1 MEVSVPVGSL
11 SVLRSTWR
19 LLAGFPSALLGA
31 HNLDIT
37 AFIVVK
43 LFLASVA
50 PLVFCGGSCQ
60 QPSDSGH
67 FSFALGDLQVT
78 PGPTSSSN
86 LTGGKASSSSS
97 TALDKE
103 NVQTYLNTVITESEK
118 GNCSCIRHHLTVE
131 IFSSITEEVFGTCLH
146 FGGEAATKVFGL
158 FHRLA
163 FDLGIVVQY
172 LYYHCC
178 PFEVM
183 AQSASQGGTI
193 PLTEYRREVPP
204 GWGPNIQDYP
214 LKNYFEKLRLWYRVF
229 DGADEVVGPL
239 VAGRLVGRAQKL
251 AINLKLPRPHDNG
264 FDVGDDALVRLS
276 VEEVRDPMNPNNI
289 IQHHIPSGVQAL
301 CNALRDAFGQ
311 SDQDMVSRSLESFF
325 EFRRGKMSLQEYSVE
340 WDLRYDEAETRS
352 NLQLNEVAKF
362 YLFFKHSG
370 LPSKFIE
377 DVKLQIQGDLNRF
390 SEARALA
397 LRLSQRSDATLDGD
411 HYYGEQQEGHEDWQE
426 EWPEEYYD
434 AWSENYYGDEDYEQF
449 WMDEEDAWY
458 DYEEEPWLDNE
469 EYWQEESGHQEAA
482 GSSSLYPDNE
492 ATNDGQ
498 SQEDYYKGKGKN
510 SSKNAMGLGCHTCG
524 SKWHSTKSCPVNA
537 GGKMNHY
544 GGKPFNKS
552 YGKGKYP
559 RYGKSKGYPKGSW
572 YPRRFGKGKGFG
584 KSYGG
589 FGGKGK
595 GKGKARYYA
604 DMEQYYV
611 HGSRG
616 SLNISDV
623 KQEFPSTSS
632 TTRPKNTTTY
642 HRMDSMDDIL
652 SRNKNYHQQNS
663 ETDEVKTDKQS
674 NKVLNFAMFLEGSR
688 QNASYHTIRGEKRRG
703 LLIDPGAASGLIGSE
718 TLRDLIDHCIPSDR
732 CHEAVKW
739 SAKKTS
745 VAGIS
750 GESDETL
757 GEVSIK
763 LQTADRVISY
773 RGDVLGGAGSLC
785 PALVGNPTL
794 RQQQAALFSDWF
806 PNGDGLLSI
815 HRAEMLGPDQQPI
828 MLRLLLTDS
837 GHYLLP
843 TDGKNNNQV
852 SEETS
857 SKVSFLTK
865 SLVEQSMKQWPNE
878 PPQLRHCFH
887 TLNHTKTDRSEDEV
901 PSEDASQVLRNVGAD
916 HSGDIGRGTCQL
928 DRCYPMTPM
937 PGCETLTG
945 KTKKKVSFSDKEL
958 KGEQGHEVKAML
970 TQPIERKEDIW
981 VIDGKWLIREHHMS
995 RRTMYTPNCSKTTP
1009 VEIQDI
1015 TGVRRTEIHYL
1026 PTAGYPE
1033 GETHVIEDD
1042 WKDAHVAHQDLERP
1056 WKGKTMFLI
1065 HDHLEEYWQNRK
1077 DLETWLPHYFG
1088 DRFPD
1093 FDENKIRELYHEYK
1107 AMPEEFYTKSGKR
1120 PVTPDNVD
1128 QWLRE
1133 VRKQHNNP
1141 SWHFVELFSG
1151 SGRLSLTMATAGLSV
1166 GFPVDLRYGWDIN
1179 NYDHQNKLLKVF
1191 DVMKPGV
1198 IFASPRC
1205 KFHSTTSN
1213 TMDPEKKALGRQE
1226 DEPGL
1231 EFLKKLC
1238 QQQANHGRGYC
1249 NEQPLGSTM
1258 WTDSPMKPEELP
1270 GCRNKQRCDQC
1281 MHGCCDES
1289 QQPIQ
1294 KATGFMSNFK
1304 LRRTCKRCSGHK
1316 GRPHSHLQ
1324 GKIGGINR
1332 TAKAAVYPK
1341 AMCQELTKD
1350 IISYLGENK
1359 LLKSSPW
1366 PRSLQHVWHSH
1377 LYKCMR
1383 CQMGR
1388 AAPSFIE
1395 HSLVPG
1401 ECRHGVYPTA
1411 DGKRPKVTPANPIDD
1426 WKKKARLNPLTDA
1439 QLDLPKSVQLNAE
1452 QTVYWKAALLQ
1463 LVQDAL
1469 AVIEEATKAGAESS
1483 HWVTDPT
1490 LLSVVQELMKEM
1502 MTLKGIRVC
1511 LRPWHMATPTPQLT
1525 LKTTPLRIQIQGTV
1539 KHWIMEEMEDLTTYS
1554 PSQIGRAIDIDDWQV
1569 TFFGSEPHLE
1579 KKKKGQPTTPGSQP
1593 ATPGFQPSGTSS
1605 SSAAPGTPAVQP
1617 APGTPVRP
1625 SVNREDQP
1633 QQQQAEPSEQPQ
1645 QPEGEAQQDDDE
1657 ERHEEATEVF
1667 RPRNIVSQKPLYDF
1681 RKVFQRLP
1689 QLAVG
1694 NPQTAIRLL
1703 LGLHEKYWHAPP
1715 HDLRNLLARA
1725 GMPVEV
1731 INLVGDAVMKCEICR
1746 RYVRLPNRPQHK
1758 LNNAGTFNQCL
1769 QLDLFKIWGSWVLLI
1784 VDEATR
1790 YKVATLTDSREATEI
1805 QQHLLDHWMRYFGP
1819 PASIVMDQE
1828 ASVMSHET
1836 AVEFER
1842 LNIERK
1848 PKGTTAGAAAQQHT
1862 GTGLVERHVGLL
1874 RLTMMKLKA
1883 ELERQGISHDTA
1895 EIAMESAMAH
1905 NSTLNYGG
1913 VTPAMA
1919 VFGILPRGFYDDE
1932 SVGIMASAGAL
1943 QTDLTVFEKALRVR
1957 QLSLSA
1963 VQQAIVEDRTA
1974 RANRTRSHR
1983 LDTASLVPGTTEVDL
1998 YREVQGDVGWRG
2010 PALLLKLD
2018 ADEGVAIVEY
2028 RGRPYLVAIRHIR
2041 PHARTFNVEQRSLKL
2056 SDQSEDELFVLMKMT
2071 ESLPPLSKRMIG
2083 FILEYKVTGMAWR
2096 QTPSLEHFNEQMFEK
2111 AKVVSRSL
2119 TERELSGMVY
2129 GRSLK
2134 FIKPPKDTTGYIITW
2149 MVGSLKYGITE
2160 HWNDTSIKSKKI
2172 TNQPEEE
2179 LCCIYLYYYVAN
2191 QEEETT
2197 EAWRRS
2203 STSNQVPESM
2213 SISGDVNSSMRS
2225 STSTSDARQTPTE
2238 MSSIE
2243 DDINESSLKR
2253 DGPESRTVVLAPEIK
2268 RQRCEYWSSH
2278 LEEYNASSLHYLLD
2292 RRKIVKSELPN
2303 QWHGTQQ
2310 WADNESTEK
2319 WFNADNHYQDKMI
2332 KSKGDFLFHIGAG
2345 QDAILHVD
2353 VRTSEVWRV
2362 DTEHD
2367 DINEEDV
2374 AKIWPLVDEAD
2385 KNEVEQFVQEQAF
2398 KKIHR
2403 LEITE
2408 DMVVIDAR
2416 WVRKWKKLADGK
2428 KKVKSRLCARG
2439 CLDKQKSLLTTR
2451 STTATRL
2458 SQRLLLSVAAVFD
2471 MEVESWDIAG
2481 AFLKGLN
2488 FNQIRDMLRDMGVNS
2503 PVRQVI
2509 IVPPMNTWRHLASF
2523 SSHFKVS
2530 NPSDWALLC
2539 LKPIYGLNDAPLAWQ
2554 LSLHNYLREI
2564 NAVPS
2569 HMDENSWRWKDSEG
2583 KLLALCTCHVDD
2595 VAIAGPKKWLEHH
2608 YQAFVKKF
2616 KKVTR
2621 QQLPFEHCGARY
2633 EKVGDGYR
2641 MNQAEFCSK
2650 MKAVDIEAQRK
2661 DNDKLLPEEVTQYRS
2676 ILGALLWL
2684 TATRLDLV
2692 SEVSQL
2698 ASFVTTA
2705 EIKHLRL
2712 ANQLLKRAQ
2721 HDDYQ
2726 DVGIYFMKLNPS
2738 RGLRLACFHDSSS
2751 FTKEKAYAHE
2761 GVMVLLME
2769 DNIKT
2774 TEGEYEKT
2782 CDDFMAMKHGGR
2794 AHILWSHGAKAKR
2807 ISYSTSHAETLAGIS
2822 GVEASVMV
2830 NVRIS
2835 ELLHP
2840 DAQPSLQQLAAI
2852 QEIGNPQLPIDD
2864 YGDCNDV
2871 YQLVTM
2877 NKTLPQ
2883 DKTQRIYIL
2892 SLRESRLSGRIRWMC
2907 LVPTQSMVADA
2918 FTKPMHSL
2926 QLLKLLTSGIMDIKN
2941 EETHHVQMKRL
2952 PPKFEI
2958 EERDLSTDDNQLID
2972 QYKKEVKKEY
2982 NMWWTP
2988 MIAAAATGR
2997 IPWAATMVLCCLPGA
3012 AAVEEKTSEDG
3023 TEDRFGYL
3031 IPFFVLMVVIL
3042 MTERMA
3048 MSALRRF
3055 GEWIW
3060 PTSASTSTYAAAIYD
3075 KEVQTAA
3082 AIYDKEIQTAAAI
3095 DEKSIQ
3101 VSPISDA
3108 RSSQVSDGQAEF
3120 ETKRRMLETELRQAR
3135 DAITKLNLQH
3145 EKHVRDL
3152 IEERRS
3158 WQQKY
3163 ELLKTSVESRG
3174 QSSDTSHLEIPSHVF
3189 VTPNGESFHRE
3200 NCPSLQIH
3208 RTPRPQKKLAK
3219 CLRCF

>member
-1 MEVSVPVGSL
+1 M
-11 SVLRSTWR
+11 
-19 LLAGFPSALLGA
+19 
-31 HNLDIT
+31 
-37 AFIVVK
+37 
-43 LFLASVA
+43 A
-50 PLVFCGGSCQ
+50 PLVLFGLGCQ
-60 QPSDSGH
+60 QPSDFGQ
-67 FSFALGDLQVT
+67 FFFALGDLQVI

-86 LTGGKASSSSS
+86 LTGGKTSSSSGS
-97 TALDKE
+97 SRDKE
-103 NVQTYLNTVITESEK
+103 NVQSYLNTVVIESEE
-118 GNCSCIRHHLTVE
+118 GNCSCIRHYLIE
-131 IFSSITEEVFGTCLH
+131 ENFSSITEEVFGTCLH
-146 FGGEAATKVFGL
+146 FGSGAVFNVFGL
-158 FHRLA
+158 AHHSV
-163 FDLGIVVQY
+163 FDFGILVQY
-172 LYYHCC
+172 LYYHCF
-178 PFEVM
+178 PFGVM
-183 AQSASQGGTI
+183 AQSSGHGGTI

-204 GWGPNIQDYP
+204 GWGPNISDYP
-214 LKNYFEKLRLWYRVF
+214 LKSYFEKLRLWYRVF

-311 SDQDMVSRSLESFF
+311 SDQDMVSRSLEAFF

-352 NLQLNEVAKF
+352 NLQLNDVAKF
-362 YLFFKHSG
+362 YLFFKQSG

-377 DVKLQIQGDLNRF
+377 DVKLQIQGDLTRF
-390 SEARALA
+390 TEARALA
-397 LRLSQRSDATLDGD
+397 LRLSQRSDVTLDGGD
-411 HYYGEQQEGHEDWQE
+411 HYYGEQQEGQEDWPD

-434 AWSENYYGDEDYEQF
+434 AWSENYYGEEEYDQYWMDDEDV
-449 WMDEEDAWY
+449 WY
-458 DYEEEPWLDNE
+458 DYEDEPWHDNE
-469 EYWQEESGHQEAA
+469 EYWQEESPSHQEAA
-482 GSSSLYPDNE
+482 GSSSSYPDNE
-492 ATNDGQ
+492 AAIDGQ
-498 SQEDYYKGKGKN
+498 TQEDYYKGKGKN
-510 SSKNAMGLGCHTCG
+510 SMKNAMGLGCHTCG
-524 SKWHSTKSCPVNA
+524 SKWHSTNSCPVNA
-537 GGKMNHY
+537 GGKSNHY
-544 GGKPFNKS
+544 GGKPFNKG

-595 GKGKARYYA
+595 GKGKSRYFA
-604 DMEQYYV
+604 DTGQYYV
-611 HGSRG
+611 QGSRG

-623 KQEFPSTSS
+623 KQEFPMASS
-632 TTRPKNTTTY
+632 TTRLKTTTY

-652 SRNKNYHQQNS
+652 SRNKSYHQQSN
-663 ETDEVKTDKQS
+663 ELEEEKPDKQS
-674 NKVLNFAMFLEGSR
+674 GKVLNFAMFLEGSR

-718 TLRDLIDHCIPSDR
+718 TLRDLIDHCIPADQ
-732 CHEAVKW
+732 CHDCVKW
-739 SAKKTS
+739 TSKTTS

-757 GEVSIK
+757 GEVAIK
-763 LQTADRVISY
+763 LQASDRTISY
-773 RGDVLGGAGSLC
+773 RGDVIGGAGSLC

-843 TDGKNNNQV
+843 TDGKSNSQV

-857 SKVSFLTK
+857 SKVSFLTR

-878 PPQLRHCFH
+878 PPQVRHCFH
-887 TLNHTKTDRSEDEV
+887 TLNHTKTDRSEKEF
-901 PSEDASQVLRNVGAD
+901 PKENASTVLQDVGAD
-916 HSGDIGRGTCQL
+916 HLGDIGRGTCRY
-928 DRCYPMTPM
+928 DRCYPMKPM
-937 PGCETLTG
+937 PRCETLTG
-945 KTKKKVSFSDKEL
+945 KIEKKVTFSKEEL
-958 KGEQGHEVKAML
+958 KENHRPKMASAL
-970 TQPIERKEDIW
+970 TQPIDRKEDTW
-981 VIDGKWLIREHHMS
+981 TIDGKWLVREHHVS
-995 RRTMYTPNCSKTTP
+995 RRTLYTPGCSKTTP
-1009 VEIQDI
+1009 IDIKDI
-1015 TGVRRTEIHYL
+1015 TEVRRTEILYL
-1026 PTAGYPE
+1026 PTSGHPE
-1033 GETHVIEDD
+1033 GETQFLEDD
-1042 WKDAHVAHQDLERP
+1042 WKNAHAAHQDLERP
-1056 WKGKTMFLI
+1056 WRGRTMFLI

-1093 FDENKIRELYHEYK
+1093 FDEKRLKELYHEYK

-1133 VRKQHNNP
+1133 VCKHHDNP

-1151 SGRLSLTMATAGLSV
+1151 SGRLSLAMATAGLDV
-1166 GFPVDLRYGWDIN
+1166 GFPIDLRYGWNIN
-1179 NYDHQNKLLKVF
+1179 DYDHQNKLLKVF
-1191 DVMKPGV
+1191 KIMKPGV

-1238 QQQANHGRGYC
+1238 QQQVIDGRGYC

-1258 WTDSPMKPEELP
+1258 WSDSPMRPEELP

-1281 MHGCCDES
+1281 MHGCCDEN

-1294 KATGFMSNFK
+1294 KATGFMANFK
-1304 LRRTCKRCSGHK
+1304 LRRTCKRCNGHK

-1324 GKIGGINR
+1324 GKIEGINR
-1332 TAKAAVYPK
+1332 TAKAAVYPR

-1350 IISYLGENK
+1350 VIAYLGENK
-1359 LLKSSPW
+1359 LLRTNPW

-1411 DGKRPKVTPANPIDD
+1411 DGKRPRVTPPNPMDD
-1426 WKKKARLNPLTDA
+1426 WKKKARLNPLTDV
-1439 QLDLPKSVQLNAE
+1439 QLDVPKAIQLSPE
-1452 QTVYWKAALLQ
+1452 QTVYWKAAFLQ

-1469 AVIEEATKAGAESS
+1469 SVIEEATKAGAEAS

-1490 LLSVVQELMKEM
+1490 LLSVVQELMKEV

-1525 LKTTPLRIQIQGTV
+1525 LRSTPFRIQVKGTV
-1539 KHWIMEEMEDLTTYS
+1539 KHWIMEEMEDLTTCS
-1554 PSQIGRAIDIDDWQV
+1554 PSQIGRAIDIDDWQI
-1569 TFFGSEPHLE
+1569 TLFGSEPHKE
-1579 KKKKGQPTTPGSQP
+1579 KVKKGQPATPRSQP
-1593 ATPGFQPSGTSS
+1593 STPAFQPSGNSSS
-1605 SSAAPGTPAVQP
+1605 SSAVPRTPAVQ
-1617 APGTPVRP
+1617 AVPGTPVP
-1625 SVNREDQP
+1625 SEEIREDQL
-1633 QQQQAEPSEQPQ
+1633 QQQGEPSEPQ
-1645 QPEGEAQQDDDE
+1645 QVPEGEGQQEDQE
-1657 ERHEEATEVF
+1657 EKYEEDIEVF
-1667 RPRNIVSQKPLYDF
+1667 KPRTIVSQKPLYDF

-1689 QLAVG
+1689 QLAVN
-1694 NPQTAIRLL
+1694 NPQTATRLL

-1758 LNNAGTFNQCL
+1758 LNNAGTFNQCV
-1769 QLDLFKIWGSWVLLI
+1769 QLDLFKIWGSWILLM

-1805 QQHLLDHWMRYFGP
+1805 QQRLMDHWMRYFGP

-1828 ASVMSHET
+1828 ASVMSHES

-1874 RLTMMKLKA
+1874 RLTMLKLKA
-1883 ELERQGISHDTA
+1883 ELERQGISHDTS
-1895 EIAMESAMAH
+1895 ELAMESAMAH

-1932 SVGIMASAGAL
+1932 SVGIMAAAGAL
-1943 QTDLTVFEKALRVR
+1943 QTDLTVFEKAMRVR

-2041 PHARTFNVEQRSLKL
+2041 PHAQTYHSEQQSLKL
-2056 SDQSEDELFVLMKMT
+2056 SDQAEDALFVLMKMT
-2071 ESLPPLSKRMIG
+2071 ESLPPQSKRMIG
-2083 FILEYKVTGMAWR
+2083 FMLEHKVTGMVWR
-2096 QTPSLEHFNEQMFEK
+2096 QMPSAEHFNEQMFEK
-2111 AKVVSRSL
+2111 CKAVSQSL
-2119 TERELSGMVY
+2119 TKRELSGMVY

-2134 FIKPPKDTTGYIITW
+2134 FLKPPKDTTGYIITW
-2149 MVGSLKYGITE
+2149 MSSSLKYGTTE
-2160 HWNDTSIKSKKI
+2160 HWNDTSIKFKKI
-2172 TNQPEEE
+2172 TSQKEEE

-2197 EAWRRS
+2197 EAWKRS
-2203 STSNQVPESM
+2203 SASNEAPESM
-2213 SISGDVNSSMRS
+2213 SVAGSTSASMR
-2225 STSTSDARQTPTE
+2225 TSTSNREDGQLSTE
-2238 MSSIE
+2238 MSGIADIE
-2243 DDINESSLKR
+2243 DHDDRKR
-2253 DGPESRTVVLAPEIK
+2253 DGPDSRTVVLAPETK

-2292 RRKIVKSELPN
+2292 RRKIIKSELPE
-2303 QWHGTQQ
+2303 QWFGTQQ
-2310 WADNESTEK
+2310 WADNGSTEK
-2319 WFNADNHYQDKMI
+2319 WFNADNHYYDKMI
-2332 KSKGDFLFHIGAG
+2332 KSKGDFLFHIGAS

-2353 VRTSEVWRV
+2353 VRTSDVWRV

-2367 DINEEDV
+2367 DINEEEAV
-2374 AKIWPLVDEAD
+2374 KIWPLVDEAD

-2458 SQRLLLSVAAVFD
+2458 SQRLLLSAAAVFD

-2509 IVPPMNTWRHLASF
+2509 IVPPLNTWRHLASF
-2523 SSHFKVS
+2523 SPHFKVA
-2530 NPSDWALLC
+2530 NPTDWALLC

-2564 NAVPS
+2564 KAVPS
-2569 HMDENSWRWKDSEG
+2569 HMDENSWRWKDSDG

-2595 VAIAGPKKWLEHH
+2595 VAIAGPKKWLEQH

-2621 QQLPFEHCGARY
+2621 QQLPFEHCGASY
-2633 EKVGDGYR
+2633 ERVGDGYR
-2641 MNQAEFCSK
+2641 MIQSEFCSK
-2650 MKAVDIEAQRK
+2650 MKAVNIETQKK
-2661 DNDKLLPEEVTQYRS
+2661 DNEKLLPEEVTQYRS

-2721 HDDYQ
+2721 HDDFK

-2761 GVMVLLME
+2761 GVLVLPME
-2769 DNIKT
+2769 DNLKT
-2774 TEGEYEKT
+2774 SEGEYEKE
-2782 CDDFMAMKHGGR
+2782 CDDFAAMRHGGR

-2830 NVRIS
+2830 SVRIS

-2840 DAQPSLQQLAAI
+2840 DAQPTLQQLASI
-2852 QEIGNPQLPIDD
+2852 QEMGNPQLPIDD

-2907 LVPTQSMVADA
+2907 LVPTESMAADA
-2918 FTKPMHSL
+2918 LTKPMQSM
-2926 QLLKLLTSGIMDIKN
+2926 QMLKLLTSGIVDIKN

-2958 EERDLSTDDNQLID
+2958 EERDLSTDDNQLIN
-2972 QYKKEVKKEY
+2972 QYKEETKKKH

-2988 MIAAAATGR
+2988 MMTAAAMGR
-2997 IPWAATMVLCCLPGA
+2997 IPWTATMVLCCLPVA
-3012 AAVEEKTSEDG
+3012 AAVEEG
-3023 TEDRFGYL
+3023 TEANGVEDRFGYL
-3031 IPFFVLMVVIL
+3031 APFFVLMVVIL
-3042 MTERMA
+3042 ITERLTQ
-3048 MSALRRF
+3048 SVIRRF
-3055 GEWIW
+3055 GNWIW
-3060 PTSASTSTYAAAIYD
+3060 PTRTTMSSSSSSSSGASYAAANYD
-3075 KEVQTAA
+3075 QEVQA
-3082 AIYDKEIQTAAAI
+3082 AAAI
-3095 DEKSIQ
+3095 DEKGIQ
-3101 VSPISDA
+3101 VSTVSIEKSC
-3108 RSSQVSDGQAEF
+3108 QVVDGKAEF
-3120 ETKRRMLETELRQAR
+3120 ETKRRLLEIELRQAN
-3135 DAITKLNLQH
+3135 DVITRLNTQH

-3163 ELLKTSVESRG
+3163 ELLKTSVEAKG
-3174 QSSDTSHLEIPSHVF
+3174 QSSDTSHLEMPDHVF
-3189 VTPNGESFHRE
+3189 VTSNGESFHKA
-3200 NCPSLQIH
+3200 NCPSLQVH
-3208 RTPRPQKKLAK
+3208 RVPRPQKKLAK